1 MRITRLTLAG
11 FGPYKNEQVVD
22 FDRFA
27 DDGIF
32 LITGKTGAGKSSIL
46 DAICYALYASVPRY
60 EHAQQHL
67 RSDHCG
73 VDDPTFVELEF
84 TVNGTGYRVR
94 RSPEFERPKQRGTGT
109 TKQAATAELSQKVG
123 NEWQGMSARAV
134 DVGRDLD
141 RILGLSKDQF
151 LQVILLAQNR
161 FQKFLKSTN
170 DERQSVLRTLFGTR
184 RFERIESILVD
195 RRKALEA
202 ELDVVALS
210 LRHRAEQAVALV
222 EQADIG
228 DAGARGETSDVGG
241 TGAVGG
247 PGAEGGLGGV
257 VEHNKVDEQTF
268 NTEPVVDTV
277 IPENLAP
284 EWFEQLGN
292 HLSRLLAVATDAATV
307 ADAQAA
313 SAEVEHRR
321 LVDTRRLQERRAAGE
336 RALRALDAQS
346 AAIAAERTL
355 LADAQ
360 RAAVVWI
367 LIGANRDAEAALQA
381 ATVREDDARTS
392 YVTLVDSSDAP
403 DTTID
408 TITRTLGSLADSI
421 ADEKRLPV
429 LVADVTRAAERL
441 ALREWEITQ
450 AAAQLVTLPA
460 QITTLGEAAADA
472 KVEASRRPDAQSAV
486 TRVETA
492 LRSATLA
499 VSLERDLAA
508 AETTERQRSATHT
521 TAAVRLDSLLEERLS
536 GHAAELA
543 STLVDGSPCMVCGAT
558 EHPEPA
564 TSDSEPVTEARITA
578 ARAELTAA
586 REAMDAAHTA
596 TQTVGT
602 RLIEARTRAD
612 GKTVTELENE
622 LADSAAV
629 LEKAQAAVT
638 RTTTQD
644 AELAHL
650 QATLDDATSA
660 LAALTEAR
668 TTAERQLAEAQHTAD
683 TVSARIVD
691 HRADFATVAARAD
704 QLRTHLAAARLLVT
718 AIGQTDAVRVAQ
730 ATAQATLTTQL
741 REQNFDSE
749 AEAIAARR
757 PASDVAALDRR
768 IREYDQ
774 SVATARATVT
784 DPELTGLPEDPVSA
798 DAAADTLAAART
810 ARDNALRTSNSL
822 AERVSRLTATTSAAL
837 AEMAGTERA
846 RREFA
851 QLKQLANAVQGLE
864 PNTKRMRL
872 ETFVLAA
879 QLEEIVAAANARL
892 RTMTSGRFVLEHN
905 DGLQY
910 RNTQSGLGL
919 SILDQHTGR
928 SRATHS
934 LSGGETFLASLAL
947 ALGLAE
953 VVTNQT
959 GGITLDTLF
968 IDEGFGSLDSETL
981 ETAMSTLD
989 SLRAGGRTI
998 GLISHVD
1005 TMKEQIPAKLRI
1017 VVTDRGYSEIEV
1029 SVDAG

>member
-60 EHAQQHL
+60 EQAQQHL

-84 TVNGTGYRVR
+84 TVNGTSYRVR

-123 NEWQGMSARAV
+123 DEWQGMSARAV

-184 RFERIESILVD
+184 RFERIESILVE

-202 ELDVVALS
+202 DLDVVALS

-228 DAGARGETSDVGG
+228 EAGT
-241 TGAVGG
+241 
-247 PGAEGGLGGV
+247 EGGLGGV
-257 VEHNKVDEQTF
+257 GVQGDGDEQTF
-268 NTEPVVDTV
+268 SDEPAVDTV

-307 ADAQAA
+307 ADAHAA
-313 SAEVEHRR
+313 TAEVEHRR

-336 RALRALDAQS
+336 LALRALDAQS
-346 AAIAAERTL
+346 DAIAIERTL

-367 LIGANRDAEAALQA
+367 LISANRGAEAALQA
-381 ATVREDDARTS
+381 ATVREDDARAS
-392 YVTLVDSSDAP
+392 YATLVEAQSSALSSTQSSDAL

-421 ADEKRLPV
+421 ADEKRFPA
-429 LVADVTRAAERL
+429 LVADIARAAERL
-441 ALREWEITQ
+441 AAREREITE
-450 AAAQLVTLPA
+450 AAAQLVSLPA
-460 QITTLGEAAADA
+460 QITALGEAAAEA
-472 KVEASRRPDAQSAV
+472 KVEASRRPDAEAAV
-486 TRVETA
+486 TRVGTA
-492 LRSATLA
+492 LRSASLA
-499 VSLERDLAA
+499 VSLEGDLAA

-564 TSDSEPVTEARITA
+564 TNDSEPVTEARIIA

-586 REAMDAAHTA
+586 REAMDAAHTV
-596 TQTVGT
+596 TQTVDT
-602 RLIEARTRAD
+602 RLTEARTRAD
-612 GKTVTELENE
+612 GKTVTELEHE
-622 LADSAAV
+622 LADSTAA
-629 LEKAQAAVT
+629 LEKAQAAFT
-638 RTTTQD
+638 RSVTQD

-650 QATLDDATSA
+650 RATLDDATSA

-668 TTAERQLAEAQHTAD
+668 TTAQKQLAEAQHTAD

-704 QLRTHLAAARLLVT
+704 HLRTHLAAARLLLA
-718 AIGQTDAVRVAQ
+718 AIGKTDALRVAQ
-730 ATAQATLTTQL
+730 STAQATLTTQL

-774 SVATARATVT
+774 SVATARATIT
-784 DPELTGLPEDPVSA
+784 DPELAGLPEDPVSA

-822 AERVSRLTATTSAAL
+822 AERVSRLAATTSAAL